1 MDDVTVQDLISLSY
15 EQKPIEFQNAFNSL
29 MSDKITAAINDK
41 KIEVAQSMYND
52 HEEVEEIEDE
62 QEVEDT
68 EITDQD
74 QEEEQDG
81 ETT

>member
-29 MSDKITAAINDK
+29 MSDRITSAINDK

-62 QEVEDT
+62 QEFEDT

-74 QEEEQDG
+74 QEEEQNG
-81 ETT
+81 

>member
-29 MSDKITAAINDK
+29 MSDRITAAINDK

>member
-29 MSDKITAAINDK
+29 MSDRITAAINDK

-62 QEVEDT
+62 QEIEDT

>member
-29 MSDKITAAINDK
+29 MSDRIASAINDK

-62 QEVEDT
+62 QEFEDT

>member
-29 MSDKITAAINDK
+29 MSDRIASAINDK